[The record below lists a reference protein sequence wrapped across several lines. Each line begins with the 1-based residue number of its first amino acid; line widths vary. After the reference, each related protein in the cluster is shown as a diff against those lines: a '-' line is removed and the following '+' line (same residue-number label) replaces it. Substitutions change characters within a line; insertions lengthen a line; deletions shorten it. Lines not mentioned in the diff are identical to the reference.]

1 MNKIFLFFRFIIP
14 EIKYILGEIMAQSTV
29 WALGVA
35 LIVIGLLTEYANYGG
50 LNWVIGGVVA
60 IIVGWATKNMK
71 M

>member
-1 MNKIFLFFRFIIP
+1 
-14 EIKYILGEIMAQSTV
+14 MAQSTV